1 MKKTLKAVIAMI
13 LVLALGFAVAAPVF
27 AASASAVVQSA
38 SIRDFFKKVG
48 ESIKKLFEKIF
59 KPTPKP
65 DPQPED
71 PSTGGSV
78 EAESVPI
85 DDSQDKG
92 NTIGKNDVY
101 ASPLW

>member
-1 MKKTLKAVIAMI
+1 MCTMKNYEKPIAE
-13 LVLALGFAVAAPVF
+13 VL
-27 AASASAVVQSA
+27 
-38 SIRDFFKKVG
+38 
-48 ESIKKLFEKIF
+48 LFLEKIF

-65 DPQPED
+65 DPQPD
-71 PSTGGSV
+71 VPSTDGSV